1 MTSTSKSVLTVI
13 VLLLGV
19 LGGMV
24 YSEAKYTRQEC
35 IQKVSLDWSNFTSAE
50 IETTIREI
58 STSIDKEAFP
68 IGGFTFPWKAR
79 EELYLQFTE
88 SCEDKDRLVK
98 ELIETSVSPY
108 VGRMPPYSISDEVV
122 VPSASTISL
131 RGPNW
136 KDDEFQ

>member
-1 MTSTSKSVLTVI
+1 MTSTSKSVLIVI
-13 VLLLGV
+13 VLFLGV

-50 IETTIREI
+50 IETTISEI
-58 STSIDKEAFP
+58 AASIDTEAFP
-68 IGGFTFPWKAR
+68 IGGFAFPWKAR

-88 SCEDKDRLVK
+88 SCEDKDRLAK
-98 ELIETSVSPY
+98 ELIETSVSPN
-108 VGRMPPYSISDEVV
+108 VARMPPYWISDEVV
-122 VPSASTISL
+122 VPNASTISL